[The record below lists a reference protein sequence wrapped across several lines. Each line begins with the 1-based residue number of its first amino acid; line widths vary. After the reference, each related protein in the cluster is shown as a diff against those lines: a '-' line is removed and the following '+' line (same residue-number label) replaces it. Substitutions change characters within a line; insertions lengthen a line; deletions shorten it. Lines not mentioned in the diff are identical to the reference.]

1 MPRAKHA
8 QGYSAAR
15 ACTLSTYLITQAAP
29 ELQAQLECLDR
40 LPHLLAAKP
49 GCALSPIDGPPAA
62 ASTATVRSGRLAPD
76 AMRCDGMGSAG
87 AVGSAPLPQSNGAR
101 RAETG
106 TSPRHSAPTAVSTRC
121 CHRARAAGRG
131 GLQQRS
137 DPKGTLRR
145 HLIPQLAEE
154 GERLHLVLDRQVKLA
169 AAYTERADPRRSEP
183 PQLPP
188 SQCRMGCGGAAAYLH
203 APHVSESC

>member
-49 GCALSPIDGPPAA
+49 GRALSPIDGPPAA

-76 AMRCDGMGSAG
+76 AMRWDGMGSAG

-106 TSPRHSAPTAVSTRC
+106 TSPRHSAPTAVSTRWLPS
-121 CHRARAAGRG
+121 RAGRG
-131 GLQQRS
+131 GADCSSGPTRKGRCGVTSSLNWRKRASASISYSIAKLSSLQR
-137 DPKGTLRR
+137 T
-145 HLIPQLAEE
+145 
-154 GERLHLVLDRQVKLA
+154 
-169 AAYTERADPRRSEP
+169 RSEP
-183 PQLPP
+183 IP
-188 SQCRMGCGGAAAYLH
+188 GGASHHSFRPVSAAWAAGARRH
-203 APHVSESC
+203 TCMRRT